1 MRLTVADVVRIAES
15 MRTLEICE
23 CGHHLRR
30 HPNYEGEYNRK
41 ARVIVGEVTL
51 RCEECECEYFK
62 GAEIMSKEAKSGAKS
77 EAYGLPGDAV
87 VKLREIAKELED
99 MGVLT
104 RQWRKQAAYELE
116 VIAELGG
123 GPG

>member
-1 MRLTVADVVRIAES
+1 
-15 MRTLEICE
+15 
-23 CGHHLRR
+23 
-30 HPNYEGEYNRK
+30 
-41 ARVIVGEVTL
+41 
-51 RCEECECEYFK
+51 
-62 GAEIMSKEAKSGAKS
+62 MSKSAKATSGEKS

-87 VKLREIAKELED
+87 MKLREIAAELEA

>member
-1 MRLTVADVVRIAES
+1 
-15 MRTLEICE
+15 
-23 CGHHLRR
+23 
-30 HPNYEGEYNRK
+30 
-41 ARVIVGEVTL
+41 
-51 RCEECECEYFK
+51 
-62 GAEIMSKEAKSGAKS
+62 MSKEAKVVESAPPAKS

-87 VKLREIAKELED
+87 AKLREIAAELEA